1 MLFRFIAYLL
11 TYILSMIICVMFVK
25 LVTKIVEKKQMID
38 RKRNDH
44 TYICKRKRKNKGDP
58 AK

>member
-1 MLFRFIAYLL
+1 
-11 TYILSMIICVMFVK
+11 MIISVMFVK